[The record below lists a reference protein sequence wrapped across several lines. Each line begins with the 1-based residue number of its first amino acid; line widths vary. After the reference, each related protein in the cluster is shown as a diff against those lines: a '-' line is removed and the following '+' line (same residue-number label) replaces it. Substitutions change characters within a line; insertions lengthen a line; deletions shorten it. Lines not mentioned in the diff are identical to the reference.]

1 MDDWKKHDKT
11 FRYMMLS
18 RLKMDCDYYFGNGG
32 QNPSTLW
39 AGDEKEQIE
48 NMVALW
54 KTFEPDDRPEWLTWG
69 DIVYYAL
76 KMGVRIDTRPNYIM
90 YFRTNHDGDNERG

>member
-1 MDDWKKHDKT
+1 MEDWNRYDPK

-32 QNPSTLW
+32 RNPKILW
-39 AGDEKEQIE
+39 AGDEKSQLE

-54 KTFEPDDRPEWLTWG
+54 KTFDPDDRPEWLTWG

-76 KMGVRIDTRPNYIM
+76 KMEVEIDTDYDYVM
-90 YFRTNHDGDNERG
+90 YFRKNREDEE

>member
-1 MDDWKKHDKT
+1 MEDWHRHDLK

-18 RLKMDCDYYFGNGG
+18 RLRQDCDYYLGYGN
-32 QNPSTLW
+32 QNPKSLW
-39 AGDEKEQIE
+39 AQNEKDQIE

-54 KTFEPDDRPEWLTWG
+54 KTFDPDDRPEWLTWG

-76 KMGVRIDTRPNYIM
+76 KMGVKFDTRPDYVM
-90 YFRTNHDGDNERG
+90 YFRKNREDEEAE

>member
-1 MDDWKKHDKT
+1 MEDWSKYDKR

-32 QNPSTLW
+32 RNPDALW
-39 AGDEKEQIE
+39 AGNEQDQIE

-54 KTFEPDDRPEWLTWG
+54 KTFDSDDRPEWLTWG

-76 KMGVRIDTRPNYIM
+76 KFEVKIDTAPDYVM
-90 YFRTNHDGDNERG
+90 YFRKNREDDEV

>member
-1 MDDWKKHDKT
+1 MEDWGKKDIA

-18 RLKMDCDYYFGNGG
+18 RMKQDCDYYLGNGG
-32 QNPSTLW
+32 QNSDTLW
-39 AGDEKEQIE
+39 AGDEKKQIE

-54 KTFEPDDRPEWLTWG
+54 KTFDKDDRPEWLTWG

-76 KMGVRIDTRPNYIM
+76 KMNVRFDTRLNYVM
-90 YFRTNHDGDNERG
+90 YFRKNREEDEV

>member
-1 MDDWKKHDKT
+1 MEDWSKYDKT

-32 QNPSTLW
+32 RNPDTLW
-39 AGDEKEQIE
+39 AGDEQSQIE

-54 KTFEPDDRPEWLTWG
+54 KTFDPDNRPEWLTWG
-69 DIVYYAL
+69 DIIYYAL
-76 KMGVRIDTRPNYIM
+76 KMEVEFDTDYDYVM
-90 YFRTNHDGDNERG
+90 YFRKNREDEE

>member
-1 MDDWKKHDKT
+1 MENWSRYDKA

-18 RLKMDCDYYFGNGG
+18 RLKMDCDYYFGNGSR
-32 QNPSTLW
+32 NPKILW
-39 AGDEKEQIE
+39 AGDEKAQLE

-54 KTFEPDDRPEWLTWG
+54 KTFDPDDRPEWLTWG

-76 KMGVRIDTRPNYIM
+76 NMEVEIDTAPDYIM
-90 YFRTNHDGDNERG
+90 YFRKNREDEE

>member
-1 MDDWKKHDKT
+1 MEDWSKYDKQ

-32 QNPSTLW
+32 QSP
-39 AGDEKEQIE
+39 
-48 NMVALW
+48 
-54 KTFEPDDRPEWLTWG
+54 

-76 KMGVRIDTRPNYIM
+76 KMGVQFDTRPDYVM
-90 YFRTNHDGDNERG
+90 YFRKNREDDDE